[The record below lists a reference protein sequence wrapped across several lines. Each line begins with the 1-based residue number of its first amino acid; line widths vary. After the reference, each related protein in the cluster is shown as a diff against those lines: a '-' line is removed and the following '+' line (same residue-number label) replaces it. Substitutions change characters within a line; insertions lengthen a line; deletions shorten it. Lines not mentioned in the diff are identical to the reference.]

1 MSLDKQIA
9 IDFMAAFKAKD
20 MDKKNFLGLIKG
32 EIQLESSK
40 EGFNGDESV
49 LKIVTKMKK
58 SLTISG
64 DEDSLREL
72 TYLED
77 YLPREMGPNEL
88 RGLIVN
94 HVEEEGLTTMK
105 DMGKI
110 MGYLKSNYGGQYDG
124 KMAST
129 IIKEMLG

>member
-49 LKIVTKMKK
+49 LKILTKMKK

-77 YLPREMGPNEL
+77 YLPRQMSEEEL
-88 RGLIVN
+88 RTAIERYITN
-94 HVEEEGLTTMK
+94 EGLSSKK
-105 DMGKI
+105 DMGKV
-110 MGYLKSNYGGQYDG
+110 MGYLKDFYGPVYDG

-129 IIKEMLG
+129 ITKEILV